1 MSSAA
6 CPDEHYN
13 RLFIVANHSQ
23 VLYPAQQADIPRNM
37 TVATLT
43 QLNQSI
49 HLRGGQIP
57 TDQFRGIFS
66 RYGPP
71 FDSRGF
77 ASLVLPT
84 DTDIQA
90 VLSGLRESEFVFATN
105 HGNPQPQ
112 CEMRQRK
119 YEANMTVQE
128 CFLPGSFVQTGIYEF
143 SQAKPTGMDVSDAIL
158 GPKVNPGMQLYRD
171 TNDNDRLI
179 IQTEKEI
186 MQPHIGKSTFLTC
199 PQDQVIISSNP
210 RISQADI
217 DSLREN
223 RTKYKSAI
231 QFEPPIDIFCSHD
244 IADVE
249 QLRQHILEI
258 VVRHDTAVKPT
269 LVERYYRSKAD
280 NEATIGQIL
289 RSLKSASIKLN
300 PLVNFLIHNVISS
313 IYRSKS
319 LSDYKTVT
327 SGHDP
332 IRSNVL
338 FDKIR
343 TYSGDD
349 NVYVVFIGC
358 RYVPS
363 PNPADHPDHA
373 VMHSPTA
380 TGSNKRQKFNFGGNL
395 RRKTLKKKTR
405 KTLKKMNKNRF
416 AFRSHHRK

>member
-1 MSSAA
+1 MSTAA
-6 CPDEHYN
+6 CADESYK
-13 RLFIVANHSQ
+13 RFFIVASHSE
-23 VLYPAQQADIPRNM
+23 VLHPTQQIDIPPNM

-57 TDQFRGIFS
+57 IDQFRGIFS
-66 RYGPP
+66 RYGQRNPTLGYAP
-71 FDSRGF
+71 
-77 ASLVLPT
+77 LVLPT
-84 DTDIQA
+84 DSYIQL
-90 VLSGLRESEFVFATN
+90 VLDGLRASEIFYATH
-105 HGNPQPQ
+105 HGNRQPP
-112 CEMRQRK
+112 CEMTQRK
-119 YEANMTVQE
+119 NEANMTLQM

-143 SQAKPTGMDVSDAIL
+143 SQDHPTGIDVSDAIL
-158 GPKVNPGMQLYRD
+158 GPKVPIVEMYRP
-171 TNDNDRLI
+171 TSHNDRLI
-179 IQTEKEI
+179 IQIEKAI
-186 MQPHIGKSTFLTC
+186 MQPHVVPGGFLTC
-199 PQDQVIISSNP
+199 PQDQLIISHSNGS
-210 RISQADI
+210 ISQADI

-269 LVERYYRSKAD
+269 LVETYYRDAVGTQSV
-280 NEATIGQIL
+280 IL
-289 RSLKSASIKLN
+289 DVRLRLKHAGIKLG
-300 PLVNFLIHNVISS
+300 PFVNILIHNVIGS

-332 IRSNVL
+332 IRSDEL
-338 FDKIR
+338 FNRIR
-343 TYSGDD
+343 RHSAND

-358 RYVPS
+358 RYVRS

-373 VMHSPTA
+373 IMHSPTA
-380 TGSNKRQKFNFGGNL
+380 SGSSGNKKQRFGGNL
-395 RRKTLKKKTR
+395 RRRTLKKIKPR
-405 KTLKKMNKNRF
+405 KTLKKINK
-416 AFRSHHRK
+416 K

>member
-1 MSSAA
+1 MSVAA

-13 RLFIVANHSQ
+13 RLFIVANHSEAIYPTQQ
-23 VLYPAQQADIPRNM
+23 VDIPPNM

-57 TDQFRGIFS
+57 TDQFRDIFS
-66 RYGPP
+66 KFG
-71 FDSRGF
+71 DQKNILGF

-84 DTDIQA
+84 DRDIQK
-90 VLSGLRESEFVFATN
+90 VLSSLRASEMVYATY

-119 YEANMTVQE
+119 YEANMTLQM
-128 CFLPGSFVQTGIYEF
+128 CFLPGGFVQTGIYEF
-143 SQAKPTGMDVSDAIL
+143 SQANPTGIDVSDAIL
-158 GPKVNPGMQLYRD
+158 GAKVNPGMQLYRD
-171 TNDNDRLI
+171 TSDKDRLI
-179 IQTEKEI
+179 IQIEKAI
-186 MQPHIGKSTFLTC
+186 MQPHIGTNKFLAC
-199 PQDQVIISSNP
+199 PQDQLIISHSKGN
-210 RISQADI
+210 ISQADI

-223 RTKYKSAI
+223 RTKYRSAI

-269 LVERYYRSKAD
+269 WVETYYSSQAD
-280 NEATIGQIL
+280 NEATIAQIL
-289 RSLKSASIKLN
+289 SSLKRAKIKLS

-327 SGHDP
+327 SGYNP
-332 IRSNVL
+332 IRSDEL
-338 FDKIR
+338 FNRIR
-343 TYSGDD
+343 TYSGGD

-363 PNPADHPDHA
+363 PNPADHA

-380 TGSNKRQKFNFGGNL
+380 TGSNKGQKFNFGGNL
-395 RRKTLKKKTR
+395 RRKTLKKKPR
-405 KTLKKMNKNRF
+405 KTLKKTNKKRF

>member
-1 MSSAA
+1 MSAAA

-13 RLFIVANHSQ
+13 RLFIVANHSEAIYPTQQ
-23 VLYPAQQADIPRNM
+23 VDIPPNM

-57 TDQFRGIFS
+57 TDQFRDIF
-66 RYGPP
+66 RKFG
-71 FDSRGF
+71 DQKDIRGF

-84 DTDIQA
+84 DTDIQK
-90 VLSGLRESEFVFATN
+90 VLSSLRASKMVYPTY

-119 YEANMTVQE
+119 YEANMTLQM
-128 CFLPGSFVQTGIYEF
+128 CFLPGGFVQTGIYEF
-143 SQAKPTGMDVSDAIL
+143 SQAKPTGVDVSDAIL

-171 TNDNDRLI
+171 TNDKDRLI
-179 IQTEKEI
+179 IQTEKDI
-186 MQPHIGKSTFLTC
+186 MRPYIGTSTFLAC
-199 PQDQVIISSNP
+199 PPDQLIINSNGS
-210 RISQADI
+210 ISQADI

-249 QLRQHILEI
+249 QLRQQILET
-258 VVRHDTAVKPT
+258 VVRHPT
-269 LVERYYRSKAD
+269 WVETYHRSRTE
-280 NEATIGQIL
+280 NEETIRLIL
-289 RSLKSASIKLN
+289 LSLKRAGIKLS

-332 IRSNVL
+332 IRSDEL
-338 FDKIR
+338 FNRIR
-343 TYSGDD
+343 RYSGDD

-363 PNPADHPDHA
+363 PNPADHA
-373 VMHSPTA
+373 VRHSPTA

-395 RRKTLKKKTR
+395 RRKTLKKKPR
-405 KTLKKMNKNRF
+405 KTLKKTNKKRF